1 MIVGLLLIPCLR
13 EELAQ
18 DRAGQFMLGDQKIR
32 QHLELVIDREKVL
45 FDDLTVLSN
54 DHLEENALLS
64 PEELTMITYDLSH
77 SF

>member
-1 MIVGLLLIPCLR
+1 
-13 EELAQ
+13 
-18 DRAGQFMLGDQKIR
+18 MLDDQKKR

-54 DHLEENALLS
+54 DHLEENTLLS
-64 PEELTMITYDLSH
+64 PEELTMDAHDLSH